1 MVNSDLSGKAASK
14 QESQNESETD
24 FKRYEKYMESTVAKG
39 EFEKFV
45 DLKLK
50 FVLSRESLNSLHLAK
65 PGVPTRL
72 SPPSGDELVLSQKGH
87 GSFC

>member
-45 DLKLK
+45 DLKLEVCA
-50 FVLSRESLNSLHLAK
+50 F
-65 PGVPTRL
+65 
-72 SPPSGDELVLSQKGH
+72 
-87 GSFC
+87 